1 MDLLDTL
8 FDLYQQVRGFGL
20 TIIFTTFVIFVV
32 AFVANL
38 IIRNRYINI
47 LEDLLA
53 WHRRK
58 EGKFHS
64 DILNKIVEDYK
75 NTATESYSEV
85 NTQAII
91 EKNFNLHL
99 RILALGERFIKNS
112 NTLLI
117 TLGLFGTFVGLTA
130 AVAELSGLFTEMDI
144 SALME
149 NAGIQTLIRKLI
161 GSLEGMSVAFVTSL
175 VGVGCSIIL
184 TILLTIFS
192 AEEARENLMV
202 QIEEYLDNVVAL
214 VVSQDKETEYSI
226 MNNILRETFMEFG
239 DRIQT
244 SLQKTVED
252 FGDKLTTVVMDVNV
266 SSQTLDNTID
276 KFDASLANFS
286 SNMKDLNEFNIN
298 MRNNIA
304 IMDVNFI
311 KVTEALTKS
320 TDIVASNYQSIENF
334 SNNIREAADEMTTYN
349 RQLVSDITQLV
360 SEITST
366 VQVVENLSGIMDTN
380 MQQHTRDL
388 EIYQENFT
396 HLMSMMNNEIKDFG
410 KLAAVSFLDVMNK
423 ASAELGQTVSSSLEE
438 SLNKIFKLL
447 DQFRENQNHFAKAIA
462 SLPDQVLTYNQAAT
476 AKIDRQLS
484 ELRDDISER

>member
-130 AVAELSGLFTEMDI
+130 AVAELSGLFIEMDI

>member
-130 AVAELSGLFTEMDI
+130 AVAELSGLFIEMDI

-423 ASAELGQTVSSSLEE
+423 ASA
-438 SLNKIFKLL
+438 N
-447 DQFRENQNHFAKAIA
+447 
-462 SLPDQVLTYNQAAT
+462 
-476 AKIDRQLS
+476 
-484 ELRDDISER
+484 

>member
-8 FDLYQQVRGFGL
+8 FSLYQQVRGFGM
-20 TIIFTTFVIFVV
+20 TIIFTTFAIFVV

-38 IIRNRYINI
+38 IIRSKYLNI
-47 LEDLLA
+47 LEDLLS

-58 EGKFHS
+58 EGKFLT
-64 DILNKIVEDYK
+64 DILNKTVEDYK

-99 RILALGERFIKNS
+99 RTLALGERFIKNS

-130 AVAELSGLFTEMDI
+130 AVAELSGLFIEMDF
-144 SALME
+144 SELLE
-149 NAGIQTLIRKLI
+149 NAGIQTLITKLV
-161 GSLEGMSVAFVTSL
+161 GSLEGMSVSFVTSL

-202 QIEEYLDNVVAL
+202 QTEEYLDNTVAL
-214 VVSQDKETEYSI
+214 VVSQDKETEYTM

-239 DRIQT
+239 DKIQN
-244 SLQKTVED
+244 SLKETVKD
-252 FGDKLTTVVMDVNV
+252 FGDKLTTVVMDVTV
-266 SSQTLDNTID
+266 SSQTLDTTID
-276 KFDASLANFS
+276 KFDSSLANFAL
-286 SNMKDLNEFNIN
+286 NMKDLNEFNIN

-304 IMDVNFI
+304 RMDVNFI
-311 KVTEALTKS
+311 KVTEALTNS
-320 TDIVASNYQSIENF
+320 TEIVANNYQSIEKF
-334 SNNIREAADEMTTYN
+334 SDNIREAADEMTTYN

-360 SEITST
+360 SEIKST
-366 VQVVENLSGIMDTN
+366 VQVVENLSGAMDTN

-396 HLMSMMNNEIKDFG
+396 HLMSKINNEIKDFG
-410 KLAAVSFLDVMNK
+410 ELAAASFSQVMNK
-423 ASAELGQTVSSSLEE
+423 ASTDLGQKVSSSLEE
-438 SLNKIFKLL
+438 SLSNIFKLL
-447 DQFRENQNHFAKAIA
+447 DQFRENQTHFAKAIA

-476 AKIDRQLS
+476 AKIDRQLT
-484 ELRDDISER
+484 ELKDIAEK

>member
-1 MDLLDTL
+1 MLDTL

-130 AVAELSGLFTEMDI
+130 AVAELSGLFIEMDI

>member
-130 AVAELSGLFTEMDI
+130 AVAELSGLFIEMDI

-184 TILLTIFS
+184 TILLAIFS

>member
-130 AVAELSGLFTEMDI
+130 AVAELSGLFIEMDI

-192 AEEARENLMV
+192 AEEARENLM
-202 QIEEYLDNVVAL
+202 YKL
-214 VVSQDKETEYSI
+214 K
-226 MNNILRETFMEFG
+226 NIL
-239 DRIQT
+239 
-244 SLQKTVED
+244 
-252 FGDKLTTVVMDVNV
+252 
-266 SSQTLDNTID
+266 
-276 KFDASLANFS
+276 
-286 SNMKDLNEFNIN
+286 
-298 MRNNIA
+298 
-304 IMDVNFI
+304 IM
-311 KVTEALTKS
+311 L
-320 TDIVASNYQSIENF
+320 
-334 SNNIREAADEMTTYN
+334 
-349 RQLVSDITQLV
+349 
-360 SEITST
+360 
-366 VQVVENLSGIMDTN
+366 
-380 MQQHTRDL
+380 
-388 EIYQENFT
+388 
-396 HLMSMMNNEIKDFG
+396 
-410 KLAAVSFLDVMNK
+410 
-423 ASAELGQTVSSSLEE
+423 
-438 SLNKIFKLL
+438 
-447 DQFRENQNHFAKAIA
+447 
-462 SLPDQVLTYNQAAT
+462 
-476 AKIDRQLS
+476 
-484 ELRDDISER
+484 

>member
-1 MDLLDTL
+1 
-8 FDLYQQVRGFGL
+8 
-20 TIIFTTFVIFVV
+20 
-32 AFVANL
+32 
-38 IIRNRYINI
+38 
-47 LEDLLA
+47 
-53 WHRRK
+53 
-58 EGKFHS
+58 
-64 DILNKIVEDYK
+64 
-75 NTATESYSEV
+75 
-85 NTQAII
+85 
-91 EKNFNLHL
+91 
-99 RILALGERFIKNS
+99 
-112 NTLLI
+112 
-117 TLGLFGTFVGLTA
+117 
-130 AVAELSGLFTEMDI
+130 
-144 SALME
+144 
-149 NAGIQTLIRKLI
+149 
-161 GSLEGMSVAFVTSL
+161 
-175 VGVGCSIIL
+175 
-184 TILLTIFS
+184 
-192 AEEARENLMV
+192 
-202 QIEEYLDNVVAL
+202 
-214 VVSQDKETEYSI
+214 

-423 ASAELGQTVSSSLEE
+423 ASVGIRTNS
-438 SLNKIFKLL
+438 
-447 DQFRENQNHFAKAIA
+447 QFF
-462 SLPDQVLTYNQAAT
+462 P
-476 AKIDRQLS
+476 
-484 ELRDDISER
+484 

>member
-1 MDLLDTL
+1 LDLLDTL

-130 AVAELSGLFTEMDI
+130 AVAELSGLFIEMDI

-423 ASAELGQTVSSSLEE
+423 ASAELGQIVSSSLEE

>member
-130 AVAELSGLFTEMDI
+130 AVAELSGLFIEMDI

-410 KLAAVSFLDVMNK
+410 KLAAVSFLDVINK

>member
-130 AVAELSGLFTEMDI
+130 AVAELSGLFIEMDI

-380 MQQHTRDL
+380 MT
-388 EIYQENFT
+388 T
-396 HLMSMMNNEIKDFG
+396 HK
-410 KLAAVSFLDVMNK
+410 
-423 ASAELGQTVSSSLEE
+423 
-438 SLNKIFKLL
+438 
-447 DQFRENQNHFAKAIA
+447 R
-462 SLPDQVLTYNQAAT
+462 P
-476 AKIDRQLS
+476 
-484 ELRDDISER
+484 

>member
-130 AVAELSGLFTEMDI
+130 AVAELSGLFIEMDI

-366 VQVVENLSGIMDTN
+366 VQVVENLSGIMDKN